1 MAAVSSL
8 PPGPRLPRVA
18 QTLGFILSPVRY
30 LRWARR
36 RYGDVVTMSTLF
48 DSRFVMVFEPEMVKQ
63 VFKGPPEQLRA
74 GEANALLGPIL
85 GERSVLL
92 LDGAEHLRQR
102 RLMLPT
108 FHGQRMKAYESIMR
122 DATDREVDAWPV
134 GERFE
139 LLPSM
144 QSLTLD
150 VIMRAVF
157 GVAEGQR
164 YTDLRAALREMLAP
178 ISRPV
183 GVLVLTTSLS
193 RFRGNDTVR
202 RFEERRAR
210 VDALIFDEIARRREA
225 PDLEEREDVF
235 STLILARDEDPPSGG
250 QAARRM
256 TDQEIRDEL
265 VTLLVAGHETTATAL
280 AWTFD
285 LLLHDE
291 RVLAKLRAELDAEDS
306 EPSSNGKGS
315 YLDAVAK
322 ESLRVRP
329 VIPGIGRKVR
339 GEPFEL
345 AGYTIP
351 PGVEINPSIVMIHA
365 RADRYPHPREFRP
378 ERFLDDSPP
387 DTYTWIPFGGG
398 VRRCLGASFALFEMR
413 VVIRRVL
420 ERAVLAAVEQE
431 PDRVERRGITLV
443 PERGV
448 PVRQA
453 HPPRPA
459 AEMVAEAQPA

>member
-1 MAAVSSL
+1 MGAVSSL
-8 PPGPRLPRVA
+8 PPGPRLPRFA
-18 QTLGFILSPVRY
+18 QTLGFILSPARY
-30 LRWARR
+30 LQWARR

-48 DSRFVMVFEPEMVKQ
+48 DSRFVMVFEPEIVKQ

-92 LDGAEHLRQR
+92 LDGAEHLRHR
-102 RLMLPT
+102 RLMLPS

-122 DATDREVDAWPV
+122 DTTDREIDAWPV
-134 GERFE
+134 GEPFE
-139 LLPSM
+139 LMPSM
-144 QSLTLD
+144 QALTLD

-164 YTDLRAALREMLAP
+164 YTDLRAALRDMLAP

-193 RFRGNDTVR
+193 RFRGGDTVR
-202 RFEERRAR
+202 QFEERRAR
-210 VDALIFDEIARRREA
+210 VDALIFDEIARRREV

-235 STLILARDEDPPSGG
+235 STLILARDEDGEP
-250 QAARRM
+250 M

-285 LLLHDE
+285 LLLHDD
-291 RVLAKLRAELDAEDS
+291 RVLGKLRSALEAEDDD
-306 EPSSNGKGS
+306 G

-322 ESLRVRP
+322 ESLRARP

-351 PGVEINPSIVMIHA
+351 PGVEINPSIAMVHA

-378 ERFLDDSPP
+378 ERFLEESPP

-398 VRRCLGASFALFEMR
+398 VRRCLGASFAMFEMG

-420 ERAVLAAVEQE
+420 ERAALAAVEAE
-431 PDRVERRGITLV
+431 PDAVERRGITLV

-448 PVRQA
+448 PVRQSR
-453 HPPRPA
+453 PPRPA
-459 AEMVAEAQPA
+459 AETVAEAQPA

>member
-1 MAAVSSL
+1 MGAVSSL

-18 QTLGFILSPVRY
+18 QTLGFILSPARY
-30 LRWARR
+30 LQWARR

-48 DSRFVMVFEPEMVKQ
+48 DSRFVMVFEPEIVKQ

-122 DATDREVDAWPV
+122 DAADREIDAWPV
-134 GERFE
+134 GEPFQ

-144 QSLTLD
+144 QALTLD

-157 GVAEGQR
+157 GVDEGQR
-164 YTDLRAALREMLAP
+164 YTDLRAALRDMLAP

-183 GVLVLTTSLS
+183 GVLILTTSLG
-193 RFRGNDTVR
+193 RFRGKETVR
-202 RFEERRAR
+202 RFEEQRAR

-225 PDLEEREDVF
+225 PDLEDREDVF
-235 STLILARDEDPPSGG
+235 STLILARDEDGEP
-250 QAARRM
+250 M

-291 RVLAKLRAELDAEDS
+291 RVLGKLRAELEAEAEGS
-306 EPSSNGKGS
+306 EPSASGQAS

-351 PGVEINPSIVMIHA
+351 PGVEINPSIVMVHA

-413 VVIRRVL
+413 VVIQRVL
-420 ERAVLAAVEQE
+420 ERAALAAVEQE
-431 PDRVERRGITLV
+431 RDAVERRGITLV
-443 PERGV
+443 PGRGV

-453 HPPRPA
+453 QRPRPA
-459 AEMVAEAQPA
+459 IETVAEAQPA

>member
-1 MAAVSSL
+1 
-8 PPGPRLPRVA
+8 
-18 QTLGFILSPVRY
+18 
-30 LRWARR
+30 
-36 RYGDVVTMSTLF
+36 
-48 DSRFVMVFEPEMVKQ
+48 VKE
-63 VFKGPPEQLRA
+63 VFKGSPGQLRA

-85 GERSVLL
+85 GERSILL
-92 LDGAEHLRQR
+92 LDGAEHLRHR
-102 RLMLPT
+102 RLMLPS

-122 DATDREVDAWPV
+122 DAADREIDAWPL
-134 GERFE
+134 GEEFE

-144 QSLTLD
+144 QALTLD

-157 GVAEGQR
+157 GVAEGRR
-164 YTDLRAALREMLAP
+164 YDDLRRALRDMLAP

-183 GVLVLTTSLS
+183 GVLVLTASMT
-193 RFRGNDTVR
+193 RFRGGGDTLR

-235 STLILARDEDPPSGG
+235 STLLLARDEDGEP
-250 QAARRM
+250 M

-291 RVLAKLRAELDAEDS
+291 RALGKLRASLEAGEDDYI
-306 EPSSNGKGS
+306 E
-315 YLDAVAK
+315 AVAK

-345 AGYTIP
+345 GGYTIP
-351 PGVEINPSIVMIHA
+351 PGVEINPSIVITHM
-365 RADRYPHPREFRP
+365 RPDRYPGPREFRP
-378 ERFLDDSPP
+378 ERFLEESPP

-398 VRRCLGASFALFEMR
+398 VRRCIGASFALFEMR
-413 VVIRRVL
+413 VVIQRVV
-420 ERAVLAAVEQE
+420 ERAALAAVEAE
-431 PDRVERRGITLV
+431 PDAIQRRGITLV
-443 PERGV
+443 PEHGV
-448 PVRQA
+448 KVRQDR
-453 HPPRPA
+453 PPQPA
-459 AEMVAEAQPA
+459 SAPAAEAQPAA

>member
-1 MAAVSSL
+1 MAAVSAL
-8 PPGPRLPRVA
+8 PPGPRLPRFA
-18 QTLGFILSPVRY
+18 QTLGFILSPARY
-30 LRWARR
+30 LQWARR

-48 DSRFVMVFEPEMVKQ
+48 DSRFVMVFEPEIVKQ

-85 GERSVLL
+85 GDRSVLL
-92 LDGAEHLRQR
+92 LDGAEHIRHR
-102 RLMLPT
+102 RLMLPS
-108 FHGQRMKAYESIMR
+108 FHGQRMKAYETIMR
-122 DATDREVDAWPV
+122 DATDREIDAWPV
-134 GERFE
+134 DERFE
-139 LLPSM
+139 LMPSM
-144 QSLTLD
+144 QALTLD

-164 YTDLRAALREMLAP
+164 YTDLRGALRDMLAP

-183 GVLVLTTSLS
+183 GVLILTTSLG
-193 RFRGNDTVR
+193 RFRGGETVR

-235 STLILARDEDPPSGG
+235 STLILARDEDG
-250 QAARRM
+250 QPM

-291 RVLAKLRAELDAEDS
+291 RVLARLRSGADDE
-306 EPSSNGKGS
+306 G
-315 YLDAVAK
+315 YLDAVVK
-322 ESLRVRP
+322 ESLRIRP

-345 AGYTIP
+345 GGYTIP
-351 PGVEINPSIVMIHA
+351 PGVEINPSIVMVHA
-365 RADRYPHPREFRP
+365 RADRYPHPRDFRP
-378 ERFLDDSPP
+378 ERFLEGSPP

-413 VVIRRVL
+413 VVIERVL
-420 ERAVLAAVEQE
+420 ERAVLAATEPE
-431 PDRVERRGITLV
+431 PDAVERRGITLV

-453 HPPRPA
+453 RPPRPA
-459 AEMVAEAQPA
+459 AETVAEAQPA